1 MTNKRSFLIAVAA
14 TALVVLAALAVFW
27 TRKPPP
33 EPPESLV
40 VAVANTQVGVP
51 ILVAARPP
59 FSVAFP
65 DAPALSAEKDA
76 P

>member
-14 TALVVLAALAVFW
+14 TTLVVLVVLAIFW
-27 TRKPPP
+27 LRKPPP
-33 EPPESLV
+33 PPPEPLV
-40 VAVANTQVGVP
+40 VAVANTQFGVP

-65 DAPALSAEKDA
+65 DAPALPAEKDA